1 MIGKRVVQPPRFT
14 LDLSDEERL
23 ALKMAV
29 RDSIGHHGDA
39 KAAPDNAILV
49 RLRHIFGVLDQI

>member
-23 ALKMAV
+23 ALKLAV
-29 RDSIGHHGDA
+29 RDSIGLYGDA
-39 KAAPDNAILV
+39 TPDNAILV